1 MPVDIDA
8 TVIANRR
15 LSADYNVLAL
25 AAPEIAAAAR
35 PGQFVMI
42 KTSSGAL
49 DNAPLLRRPFSIFE
63 ILRDADGRPSG
74 VSIFNKRIGAGTTLL
89 SQVEAGARLPL
100 LGPLG
105 RPFEPVDPPA
115 EAWMIAGGVGLA
127 PFVTLAAALAARRTA
142 TTLFYGAR
150 TAEELYCVELFEA
163 LGVTIVLATEDGS
176 RGVRG
181 RITAPLDA
189 ALNERPLGNPVKL
202 YVCGPTPMMRACAV
216 LAGAHGRACDVS
228 LEQVMGCGLG
238 GCYSCVVLA
247 RGVDGG
253 RPHHT
258 RTCIEGPV
266 FDAQRVVWDAVAGH

>member
-1 MPVDIDA
+1 MPVDSDA

-15 LSADYNVLAL
+15 LSADYNVLSL
-25 AAPEIAAAAR
+25 AAPEIAARAR

-42 KTSSGAL
+42 KTSGGQ
-49 DNAPLLRRPFSIFE
+49 DPLLRRPFSIFE
-63 ILRDADGRPSG
+63 ILRDASGMPSG

-89 SQVEAGARLPL
+89 SRVEAGTRLGL

-127 PFVTLAAALAARRTA
+127 PFVTLAAALTARTTRA
-142 TTLFYGAR
+142 TLYYGAR
-150 TAEELYCVELFEA
+150 RADELFCVELFEA
-163 LGVTIVLATEDGS
+163 MGVTVVLATEDGS
-176 RGVRG
+176 RGVHG
-181 RITAPLDA
+181 RVTVPLAA
-189 ALNERPLGNPVKL
+189 ALEDRPLGNPVKL
-202 YVCGPTPMMRACAV
+202 YVCGPTPMMRACAQ
-216 LAGAHGRACDVS
+216 LAGVHGRACDVS

-247 RGVDGG
+247 RGAAGG
-253 RPHHT
+253 TPHHT

-266 FDAQRVVWDAVAGH
+266 LDAQRVIWEAVAGH

>member
-15 LSADYNVLAL
+15 LSADYNVLSL

-42 KTSSGAL
+42 KPGGL
-49 DNAPLLRRPFSIFE
+49 DRAPLLRRPFSIFE
-63 ILRDADGRPSG
+63 VLRDASGRPSG

-89 SQVEAGARLPL
+89 SRVEAGTRLPL

-127 PFVTLAAALAARRTA
+127 PFVTLAAALAARKTA
-142 TTLFYGAR
+142 TSLYYGAR
-150 TAEELYCVELFEA
+150 QADELYCVDLFEA

-176 RGVRG
+176 RGVHG
-181 RITAPLDA
+181 RITVPLEA
-189 ALNERPLGNPVKL
+189 ALKTRPLGNPVKL
-202 YVCGPTPMMRACAV
+202 YVCGPTPMMRATAH
-216 LAGAHGRACDVS
+216 LADVHGRACDVS

-238 GCYSCVVLA
+238 GCYSCVVMA
-247 RGVDGG
+247 RPAGG
-253 RPHHT
+253 GAAHHT

>member
-15 LSADYNVLAL
+15 LSADYNVLSL
-25 AAPEIAAAAR
+25 AAPEIAASAR

-42 KTSSGAL
+42 KTSGGQ
-49 DNAPLLRRPFSIFE
+49 DPLLRRPFSIFE
-63 ILRDADGRPSG
+63 ILRDASGRPSG

-89 SQVEAGARLPL
+89 SRVEAGTRLPL

-127 PFVTLAAALAARRTA
+127 PFVTLAAALSARKTRA
-142 TTLFYGAR
+142 TLYYGAR
-150 TAEELYCVELFEA
+150 RAEELYCVELFEA
-163 LGVTIVLATEDGS
+163 MGVSIVLATEDGS

-181 RITAPLDA
+181 RITVPLEA
-189 ALNERPLGNPVKL
+189 ALKERPLGNPVKL
-202 YVCGPTPMMRACAV
+202 YVCGPTPMMRACAQ
-216 LAGAHGRACDVS
+216 LAGDHGRACDVS

-247 RGVDGG
+247 RGAGG
-253 RPHHT
+253 GTPHHT
-258 RTCIEGPV
+258 RTCIDGPV
-266 FDAQRVVWDAVAGH
+266 FDAQRVVWEAVAGHA